1 MKKYISLVLLAGM
14 LLAQPL
20 ALAATQGYPNAP
32 VHLIVPF
39 PPGGPTDSL
48 ARIIAEGMQAHWKQ
62 PVIVENK
69 PGGGTLIGTDHVAK
83 SNPDGLTIGMVISGF
98 TINPSIRHPMP
109 YDTLKDLTGVT
120 QLAQSRLVLV
130 ANPSAS
136 FNTVPELIAAAH
148 AHPGKLSYASPG
160 VGTSTHLA
168 GELFKNAAD
177 VDILHVPYKGSSPA
191 QTDLIGGQVDMMFD
205 LLQSAQPFVREGK
218 LKIIAVASKERDP
231 ALAQYPAI
239 AETLPGFEVNSMFG
253 LVVPSGTPAAVVN
266 NIRNTATEV
275 LHSPKVS
282 KTIQGMGMV
291 IVASSPDDFNH
302 FLRQEVKKWHKV
314 VQSSGIKID

>member
-1 MKKYISLVLLAGM
+1 MKKILQLLLLAAILM
-14 LLAQPL
+14 IQPP
-20 ALAATQGYPNAP
+20 AWAASHSFPNAP
-32 VHLIVPF
+32 VRIIVPF

-48 ARIIAEGMQAHWKQ
+48 ARIIADGMQKSWKT

-83 SNPDGLTIGMVISGF
+83 SKPDGLTIGIVISGF

-120 QLAQSRLVLV
+120 QLAESRLVLV
-130 ANPSAS
+130 VNPSAP
-136 FNTVPELIAAAH
+136 FDTVPELIAAAR
-148 AHPGKLSYASPG
+148 ANPGKLTYASPG

-168 GELFKNAAD
+168 GELFKNAAG

-205 LLQSAQPFVREGK
+205 LLQSAEPFARDGK

-231 ALAQYPAI
+231 ALKQYPTI

-253 LVVPSGTPAAVVN
+253 LVVAAGTPSEIIE
-266 NIRNTATEV
+266 NIRDTAAQV

-282 KTIQGMGMV
+282 KTVQDMGMT
-291 IVASSPDDFNH
+291 IVASEPGDFNR
-302 FLRQEVKKWHKV
+302 FLQEEVKKWHGV
-314 VQSSGIKID
+314 VQKSGVSIN